1 MLNVLILGHNGFVGS
16 NVKEYFDKQKCKV
29 FTTNSLNKNT
39 IFKKIKKINI
49 IINCVGENYDLK
61 RMRTSNITYVE
72 KILKNIEK
80 YKKNI
85 FLVHVS
91 SCSVYGSHF
100 HQIPTSIN
108 EVTSSS
114 PISLYA
120 KTKLAADV
128 LIENA
133 YKRKNIKK
141 YAIIRPSQVIGANM
155 KSKTYSSLIA
165 YIRYNMFFYIS
176 DKYAIRNYIHIKD
189 LIRFIWRICHT
200 HNVYSS
206 SPKIYLLSRSIKL
219 STIVKFIKSKLKKKS
234 IELTFPKFFT
244 IITVRVM
251 KLLFKKFP
259 LTEGAIGGLT
269 SKVKIKSNLKNFKFK
284 YDICKDYLKQII
296 Q

>member
-39 IFKKIKKINI
+39 IFKKIKEINI

-100 HQIPTSIN
+100 HLIPTSIN

-133 YKRKNIKK
+133 YKKKNIKK

-176 DKYAIRNYIHIKD
+176 DRYAIRNYIH
-189 LIRFIWRICHT
+189 
-200 HNVYSS
+200 YSLERKFRK
-206 SPKIYLLSRSIKL
+206 KITKL
-219 STIVKFIKSKLKKKS
+219 NNF
-234 IELTFPKFFT
+234 
-244 IITVRVM
+244 M
-251 KLLFKKFP
+251 NDNHHLF
-259 LTEGAIGGLT
+259 
-269 SKVKIKSNLKNFKFK
+269 
-284 YDICKDYLKQII
+284 
-296 Q
+296 